1 MHEKAII
8 RFYNECDYVFC
19 RLCPA
24 TSKGRDV
31 RQGSEHKTA
40 IPDVH
45 DCLLILFAH
54 KVTS

>member
-19 RLCPA
+19 RLCPT

-40 IPDVH
+40 IPDEH
-45 DCLLILFAH
+45 DCLLI
-54 KVTS
+54 K